1 MNKTTKYMLIS
12 LIANS
17 FLSIF
22 KITFGFL
29 SNTKSLIADGIHSFS
44 DLTTD
49 IIAILGSQNTIE
61 DDIEK

>member
-29 SNTKSLIADGIHSFS
+29 SNTKSLIADGESLCSGRIVRKAGHP
-44 DLTTD
+44 DHC
-49 IIAILGSQNTIE
+49 GR
-61 DDIEK
+61 